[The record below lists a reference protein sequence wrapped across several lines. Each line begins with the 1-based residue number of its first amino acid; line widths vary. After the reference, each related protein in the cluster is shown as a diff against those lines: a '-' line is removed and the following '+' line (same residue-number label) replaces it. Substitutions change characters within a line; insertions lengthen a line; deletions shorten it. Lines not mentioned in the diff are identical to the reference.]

1 MSEQKGN
8 GGNAGQPRGAN
19 KEKKSGGGSLR
30 DVHTTKTKDISKD
43 TRNKA

>member
-8 GGNAGQPRGAN
+8 GGHSGQSHGAN
-19 KEKKSGGGSLR
+19 TEKKSGGGSLR
-30 DVHTTKTKDISKD
+30 NVHTTKTKDISKD